1 MARSLS
7 PTEIIYL
14 DSLLTN
20 NPNSEAINLN
30 KVKEL
35 PKKATLSQ
43 IKALLAKFSSFMDF
57 GAAQRLLSSIPNAK
71 IRYFGA
77 YARTLDAAEFQDIQ
91 LPLRRT
97 LLLCLLYRSQVKAR
111 DYLIEMFLKH
121 IARIHNRG
129 KEKLV
134 ELRERHRATTE
145 ALLGILG
152 EIIEASDELAD
163 KAALGHQIQGL
174 IATHGGSE
182 KLRSQCAEISAY
194 NSENYLPL
202 LWQFYSH
209 YRAALFELVENLDIR
224 STTQDQS
231 LIVAVKFLLSNKQ
244 RRGKWLPARV
254 DLSFVSNAW
263 RKLIETKKGQDL
275 MFLRRHA

>member
-1 MARSLS
+1 M
-7 PTEIIYL
+7 
-14 DSLLTN
+14 
-20 NPNSEAINLN
+20 
-30 KVKEL
+30 
-35 PKKATLSQ
+35 
-43 IKALLAKFSSFMDF
+43 
-57 GAAQRLLSSIPNAK
+57 
-71 IRYFGA
+71 
-77 YARTLDAAEFQDIQ
+77 
-91 LPLRRT
+91 
-97 LLLCLLYRSQVKAR
+97 
-111 DYLIEMFLKH
+111 
-121 IARIHNRG
+121 
-129 KEKLV
+129 
-134 ELRERHRATTE
+134 
-145 ALLGILG
+145 
-152 EIIEASDELAD
+152 EIIEASDELTD